1 MATYKILYWQE
12 VPSQIRVEDE
22 SGDLNVELPQKFM
35 VRIDALAAQ
44 RGLSGADDYLAQW
57 RWSDEEERD
66 GTAQE
71 VADAVLAELEAQADW
86 QG

>member
-44 RGLSGADDYLAQW
+44 RGLSSADDYLAQW
-57 RWSDEEERD
+57 RWSDEEDRD
-66 GTAQE
+66 GSAQE
-71 VADAVLAELEAQADW
+71 VADALLAELEAQADW
-86 QG
+86 